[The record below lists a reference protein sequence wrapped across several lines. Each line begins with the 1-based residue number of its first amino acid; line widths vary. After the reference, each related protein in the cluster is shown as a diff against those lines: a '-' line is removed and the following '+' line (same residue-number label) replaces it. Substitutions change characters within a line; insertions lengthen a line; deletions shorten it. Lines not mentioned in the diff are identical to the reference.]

1 MVLHSVNLKERRNVK
16 VELSNYPR
24 ELNTREDYEFVRNNF
39 PRKYWEEDYKRLLD
53 DSFEDIPVAK
63 VSILTTKVEDDD
75 GSGEEKEIH
84 EITARKDFDVKTKKG
99 KEKWISLVKHLKE
112 IERKET
118 DFDAEDDEEEGRK
131 EILTD
136 CFDVTNRDE
145 YLNTNE
151 RLKLYIT
158 KEGFLRYY
166 VYRTVEKP
174 NSKIRQLGYTPDEVV
189 DWIVGVDEREAEL
202 EEFKKETNE
211 KAISMLA
218 DSLGIDK
225 EEARELFNKEQEEN
239 INKDE

>member
-1 MVLHSVNLKERRNVK
+1 VTDKIYVFDAPGVLEPNYEDKNVIAKLALLGSVRQDILPLVA
-16 VELSNYPR
+16 LS
-24 ELNTREDYEFVRNNF
+24 DY
-39 PRKYWEEDYKRLLD
+39 LLD
-53 DSFEDIPVAK
+53 FLK
-63 VSILTTKVEDDD
+63 VHY
-75 GSGEEKEIH
+75 KENLL
-84 EITARKDFDVKTKKG
+84 ARYGNLDFDV
-99 KEKWISLVKHLKE
+99 
-112 IERKET
+112 
-118 DFDAEDDEEEGRK
+118 EDDEENGNR
-131 EILTD
+131 EILAD
-136 CFDVTNRDE
+136 CFDVANRDE

-189 DWIVGVDEREAEL
+189 DWIVGVEEREAEL